1 MNSKLNYLKILYKTI
16 RKVKIMNTYL
26 HQKFNKQIRK
36 IHHLGNILV
45 AISGGQD
52 SLCLIK
58 LVQDFKKKEN
68 FSGIIEYIYIDHQ
81 WRKDSR
87 KQIQHLVNYVHKQS
101 ARITIY
107 EIKKIIYSELEARQL
122 RYQIIIKH
130 ALSNSYLT
138 ILTAHTETDKIE
150 TFFQQLIRG
159 TSLDGATSLRYYRQ
173 LKPNLQLVRPL
184 IYIHRKDIHWF
195 CRKFCLPIWSDNTNY
210 QYNITRN
217 RLRHE
222 LLPYLKQYFMLN
234 IENNI
239 SKFINISDQDN
250 EYMKQN
256 AIKLYL
262 ISRHKTNIAL
272 NCLLIRKQHYAV
284 QARTLE
290 IFFYHH
296 FSKPLNYSTLTQ
308 ITNLIQEE
316 QIHHQRL
323 KWHHLIIN
331 IYNDWVYIN

>member
-1 MNSKLNYLKILYKTI
+1 MNSKFNYLKILCKAI
-16 RKVKIMNTYL
+16 FKFKIMNTYL
-26 HQKFNKQIRK
+26 HQKFNKQIKR
-36 IHHLGNILV
+36 IQPLGNILV

-58 LVQDFKKKEN
+58 LIEDFKQKQN
-68 FSGIIEYIYIDHQ
+68 FSGTIEYIYIDHQ
-81 WRKDSR
+81 WREDS
-87 KQIQHLVNYVHKQS
+87 KQQVKHLINYIHKQS
-101 ARITIY
+101 IKIAVY
-107 EIKKIIYSELEARQL
+107 EIKKIIYSELEARQI

-130 ALSNSYLT
+130 AISNDYSTL
-138 ILTAHTETDKIE
+138 LTAHTETDRIE

-159 TSLDGATSLRYYRQ
+159 TSLDGVTSLKYYRQ
-173 LKPNLQLVRPL
+173 LKPNLKLVRPL
-184 IYIHRKDIHWF
+184 ISIYRKDINWF

-210 QYNITRN
+210 QYSITRN
-217 RLRHE
+217 RLRYE

-239 SKFINISDQDN
+239 SKFINISNQDN
-250 EYMKQN
+250 EYIKQN

-272 NCLLIRKQHYAV
+272 NYLLIRKQHYAI

-296 FSKPLNYSTLTQ
+296 FNKPLHYNT
-308 ITNLIQEE
+308 LIQIINLMQKEPIDH
-316 QIHHQRL
+316 QIL

-331 IYNDWVYIN
+331 IHNNWIYIN